1 MRGLLVWSIAR
12 RLNAATHAR
21 RLFGATHAFN
31 PKYND
36 FGFDSDQVSKLD
48 NANLKTWP
56 MSRRC
61 HFRPPDPRLNYERI
75 GRGVRPMS
83 ALPPKADMLSAQRPH
98 ANCKWSSP
106 VGGHTDQKTQI
117 LNFTTCHSAPH
128 ALVRPYGPAW

>member
-1 MRGLLVWSIAR
+1 MPMSQSASSSPTPRTTSRVMMTGLIGPDLRRLLVWSIAR

-56 MSRRC
+56 MSRTC
-61 HFRPPDPRLNYERI
+61 HFPPPDRRLNYEPDWTR
-75 GRGVRPMS
+75 RMS
-83 ALPPKADMLSAQRPH
+83 ALGQKRTSGQLKSMSALLPKADI
-98 ANCKWSSP
+98 
-106 VGGHTDQKTQI
+106 G
-117 LNFTTCHSAPH
+117 
-128 ALVRPYGPAW
+128 